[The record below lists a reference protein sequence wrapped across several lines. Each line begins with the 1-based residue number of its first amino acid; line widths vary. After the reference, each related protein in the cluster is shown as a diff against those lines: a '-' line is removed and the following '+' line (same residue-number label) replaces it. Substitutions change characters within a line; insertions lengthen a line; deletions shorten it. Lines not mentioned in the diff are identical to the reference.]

1 MPLNMELHA
10 LALKPHSFT
19 DHVMGN
25 VTYIHEG
32 MVECL
37 LYRWSCGLNKI
48 MYNAWHIMSTQEHCD
63 YHGNYNNTLYNF
75 ILQYLVQRPTMKQ

>member
-1 MPLNMELHA
+1 MCFLWLSVPDIIIDLLKLHA

-25 VTYIHEG
+25 VTYIHDG

-37 LYRWSCGLNKI
+37 LYRVVMWIK
-48 MYNAWHIMSTQEHCD
+48 
-63 YHGNYNNTLYNF
+63 
-75 ILQYLVQRPTMKQ
+75 